1 MEYTVAFRFQ
11 ETEYYK
17 VIEEGETITFGSHK
31 KDDISVP
38 DSGEHFIKL
47 RVSDSE
53 VSLVTHAP
61 LSSDHRSLSLN
72 EIHVVSRQY
81 DSYIY
86 ISRVSGKSLT
96 SVNLPYSG
104 SILIGRSP
112 DADIV
117 VSYPIISGEHFR
129 LNCEAGKVHVED
141 LNSSNGTF
149 LNGKKLTKALL
160 KAGDVISI
168 FTFRFE
174 YKEGKL
180 FFENIGGSLNINTE
194 KIEAQQVMP
203 EAISVL
209 NEQNYSFEIQ
219 PDDSASKY
227 INYHLSPRMRE
238 QLPSEPI
245 VLSKAPASMKGSRGR
260 MNNWTYMISSVAM
273 MAATMSTGMMNP
285 MMALARS
292 AYMISPIASMAMSGK
307 MNKEEK
313 KQLEEYEELRQ
324 DSYRAYVAD
333 QKSRIAKVA
342 DIQRRIIKDENPEA
356 VDCLST
362 ARYVY
367 RDLWER
373 MPQDSDFLSLRLG
386 IGKQK
391 LCVEVKSHSD
401 DETFTMEN
409 DELEELATQIIEE
422 TRYVDDI
429 PVLLPLKEYQTV
441 GVFGPKDKVV
451 YQIRNLL
458 VELATEHCYQDVRLV
473 GLFEDKQEQYWG
485 VLRWLPHI
493 WDESNQ
499 VRYIA
504 FDKKRRHIVCE
515 LISDIIRQRRDQG
528 EDTLSNK
535 NDPKLP
541 HYIILVENREL
552 LLAEGI
558 YDKLISNNPS
568 LGITTIFLSDS
579 VYNLPQTC
587 QYLIDLTGEPSAFE
601 REKFD
606 ERSIYKMDELIHSGD
621 MDSFGRQLAAI
632 ELESKATRSAIP
644 AALTFL
650 QGYRVDNVEELNI
663 EERWETSE
671 PFRTLAAPIGRME
684 GGEEFYLD
692 VRSGESSHGPHGLL
706 AGTTGSGKSELLQ
719 SWILSMAVNYHP
731 HDVNFVIID
740 YKGGGMS
747 DLMEPLPHVVG
758 KITNIDRN
766 ILRSLISLK
775 SELQRRQR
783 LFAQAGVNN
792 IDKYQKAYKNGEVK
806 EQLPHLIIVTD
817 EFAELKKEEPEFMS
831 ELNSVATVGR
841 SLGIHMLLATQRP
854 AGVVTD
860 QINSNS
866 RFRICMKVQDVLDS
880 REMLKRSDAARITQ
894 PGRAYI
900 RVGEDEIFELFQSY
914 YSAADYFGDQPVGMD
929 YENQVKIVGVT
940 GNRIGSVT
948 KKTSKSDLDEL
959 TAVTQHINSICKR
972 KGIEKLPGPWLP
984 ELPRIL
990 TYEDLDYQEGFN
1002 GTAWPESRSGL
1013 SIPVGKYDIPALQTQ
1028 GVQMMDF
1035 METGHFA
1042 VYGMPASGKTTFL
1055 KGVLLSLGKYYTP
1068 NDVQITVLDAGNWT
1082 LSEFAGMPHIQEIIL
1097 NQDESKIAKFT
1108 LRITKELENR
1118 KRVFL
1123 SNAVNSLKAYREATG
1138 EHLPA
1143 LVIVINHLELLFEQ
1157 YMQLEELMTEI
1168 ASTGAQYG
1176 IYLVFTSNS
1185 TIGIRYKFQQLIK
1198 GAITFQMPEKGDY
1211 TGLVGGIADISL
1223 PQFPGRALAKGN
1235 PPVAFQSIMYIN
1247 ESDDKIRSQKLNDVL
1262 TKMSDVWAQTSKQSH
1277 ASSEIREERA
1287 IDKPTEMN
1295 RTVSH
1300 IDTKQHD
1307 VNYDL
1312 RSKYPIGVDSIMLDP
1327 ITIDF
1332 TDTNMLLISSNSRQ
1346 TNAEMI
1352 HHIADVL
1359 DCRQDNKVLR
1369 LDLHNSDSVLEDL
1382 LPQLQERKKSLNK
1395 LKREGTFDA
1404 DSWLSGYLQIC
1415 LIIEDLPE
1423 FSSSLSDNS
1432 AKGYRRVFA
1441 KTADLGVVVIAGGT
1455 RSDLEKG
1462 ETDMLINTAVQTS
1475 SFLALEGL
1483 PAEYGFVHSD
1493 AEPSVMG
1500 APLDDDEAAL
1510 FRHGELRIIRV
1521 TQESSEL

>member
-11 ETEYYK
+11 GTEYYK
-17 VIEEGETITFGSHK
+17 VVEEGESITFGSHK

-47 RVSDSE
+47 RVSEGE

-61 LSSDHRSLSLN
+61 LSSDHRSLSFN
-72 EIHVVSRQY
+72 EIHVISLQY

-86 ISRVSGKSLT
+86 VSRISGKSLT

-112 DADIV
+112 DSDIV

-149 LNGKKLTKALL
+149 LNGKRLTKALL

-203 EAISVL
+203 ETNSVL

-260 MNNWTYMISSVAM
+260 MNNWAYMISSVAM

-356 VDCLST
+356 VDCLTT

-401 DETFTMEN
+401 DEAFTMEN

-493 WDESNQ
+493 WDESGQ

-504 FDKKRRHIVCE
+504 FDKKRRHTVCE
-515 LISDIIRQRRDQG
+515 LLTDIVRQRGNQG
-528 EDTLSNK
+528 DDNFTNK
-535 NDPKLP
+535 DMLQLP
-541 HYIILVENREL
+541 HYVVLVENREL
-552 LLAEGI
+552 LLSEGI
-558 YDKLISNNPS
+558 YDRLISNDPA
-568 LGITTIFLSDS
+568 LGITTIFMSES

-587 QYLIDLTGEPSAFE
+587 QYLIDLTGKPSAFE

-606 ERSIYKMDELIHSGD
+606 ERSIYEMDEAIHQGQ
-621 MDSFGRQLAAI
+621 MDAFGRQLAAI

-914 YSAADYFGDQPVGMD
+914 YSAADYFGDQPVGME
-929 YENQVKIVGVT
+929 YENQVRIVGVT
-940 GNRIGSVT
+940 GNRIGTVAKRNSI
-948 KKTSKSDLDEL
+948 SDLDEL
-959 TAVTQHINSICKR
+959 TAVTQHINMICSKL
-972 KGIEKLPGPWLP
+972 GIEKLPGPWLP
-984 ELPRIL
+984 ELPHFL
-990 TYEDLDYQEGFN
+990 TYKELDYPEGFD
-1002 GTAWPESRSGL
+1002 GSKWPESKKGL
-1013 SIPVGKYDIPALQTQ
+1013 SIPIGKYDIPSLQAQ
-1028 GVQMMDF
+1028 GVQEIDF

-1042 VYGMPASGKTTFL
+1042 VFGMPSTGKT
-1055 KGVLLSLGKYYTP
+1055 VLLKSILMSLGKYYTP
-1068 NDVQITVLDAGNWT
+1068 DDVQITILDAGNWS
-1082 LSEFAGMPHIQEIIL
+1082 LSEFTDMPHIQEVIL
-1097 NQDESKIAKFT
+1097 NQDESKLAKFT
-1108 LRITKELENR
+1108 MRITKELDNR

-1123 SNAVNSLKAYREATG
+1123 SNAVNSLSAYRESTG
-1138 EHLPA
+1138 DHLPA
-1143 LVIVINHLELLFEQ
+1143 IVIVISHLELLFEQ
-1157 YMQLEELMTEI
+1157 FDQLEELMTEL

-1176 IYLVFTSNS
+1176 IYLVFTANS

-1198 GAITFQMPEKGDY
+1198 GTIAFQMPDKGDY
-1211 TGLVGGIADISL
+1211 APLVGRIADISL
-1223 PQFPGRALAKGN
+1223 PQFPGRALIKGN
-1235 PPVAFQSIMYIN
+1235 PPISFQTVMYID
-1247 ESDDKIRSQKLNDVL
+1247 ETDDKLRSQKLKETLQEMIKAWNNL
-1262 TKMSDVWAQTSKQSH
+1262 PHNNRNTYGSENAFN
-1277 ASSEIREERA
+1277 ASVSNEIIRSEISQDGPIIIENY
-1287 IDKPTEMN
+1287 TN
-1295 RTVSH
+1295 RTM
-1300 IDTKQHD
+1300 
-1307 VNYDL
+1307 L
-1312 RSKYPIGVDSIMLDP
+1312 PIGSDTIMLDP
-1327 ITIDF
+1327 VVVDF
-1332 TDTNMLLISSNSRQ
+1332 SDTNLLLISSNSRIK
-1346 TNAEMI
+1346 NAEI
-1352 HHIADVL
+1352 INRISETL
-1359 DCRQDNKVLR
+1359 KDNKDNNVIL
-1369 LDLHNSDSVLEDL
+1369 LNEQNWESVLNDL
-1382 LPQLQERKKSLNK
+1382 LPKLQERKKSFNK
-1395 LKREGTFDA
+1395 LKREGTFDF
-1404 DSWLSGYLQIC
+1404 DSWISGYLQIC
-1415 LIIEDLPE
+1415 LIIEDLSE
-1423 FSSSLSDNS
+1423 FSSFLTEDA
-1432 AKGYRRVFA
+1432 AKGYRRIFT
-1441 KTADLGVVVIAGGT
+1441 KTSALGVVIIAGGE
-1455 RSDLEKG
+1455 RSELAKG
-1462 ETDMLINTAVQTS
+1462 ENDMLISAAVQTS
-1475 SFLALEGL
+1475 AFLALEGL
-1483 PAEYGFVHSD
+1483 PAEYGFVHSEVD
-1493 AEPSVMG
+1493 SSSMG
-1500 APLDDDEAAL
+1500 IPLDDDEAAL
-1510 FRHGELRIIRV
+1510 FRHGELRVVRIK
-1521 TQESSEL
+1521 

>member
-11 ETEYYK
+11 GIEYYK
-17 VIEEGETITFGSHK
+17 VVEEGESITFGSHK

-47 RVSDSE
+47 RVSDGE

-61 LSSDHRSLSLN
+61 LSSDHRSLSFN
-72 EIHVVSRQY
+72 EIDVISRQY

-86 ISRVSGKSLT
+86 VSRISGKSLT

-104 SILIGRSP
+104 SIQIGRSP
-112 DADIV
+112 DSDIV

-129 LNCEAGKVHVED
+129 LNCEAGKVHAED

-149 LNGKKLTKALL
+149 LNGKRLTKALL

-180 FFENIGGSLNINTE
+180 FFENIGGNLIINTE

-203 EAISVL
+203 ETISVL
-209 NEQNYSFEIQ
+209 NEQNYSFELN
-219 PDDSASKY
+219 PEDNDSKY
-227 INYHLSPRMRE
+227 ISYHLSPRMRE

-245 VLSKAPASMKGSRGR
+245 ILSKAPSAMKGSRGR
-260 MNNWTYMISSVAM
+260 MSNWAYMISSVAM

-285 MMALARS
+285 MMVLARS
-292 AYMISPIASMAMSGK
+292 AYMISPIASMAMSGR

-313 KQLEEYEELRQ
+313 KQMEEYEELRQ
-324 DSYRAYVAD
+324 ESYRAYVAD
-333 QKSRIAKVA
+333 QKARIAKVA
-342 DIQRRIIKDENPEA
+342 DIQRRIVMDENPEA
-356 VDCLST
+356 VDCLTT

-401 DETFTMEN
+401 DEAFTMEN
-409 DELEELATQIIEE
+409 DELEELAAQIIEE
-422 TRYVDDI
+422 TRYVEDI
-429 PVLLPLKEYQTV
+429 PVLLPLRQYQTV

-451 YQIRNLL
+451 YQIRSLL
-458 VELATEHCYQDVRLV
+458 VEMATEHCYQDVRLI
-473 GLFEDKQEQYWG
+473 GLFDDKEEQYWG

-493 WDESNQ
+493 WDESSQ

-504 FDKKRRHIVCE
+504 FDKKRRHTVCE
-515 LISDIIRQRRDQG
+515 MITDIVRQRGNQG
-528 EDTLSNK
+528 EENSFNK
-535 NDPKLP
+535 QPPKLP

-552 LLAEGI
+552 LLKEGI
-558 YDKLISNNPS
+558 YDHLISNDSS
-568 LGITTIFLSDS
+568 LGITTIFLADS

-587 QYLIDLTGEPSAFE
+587 QYLIDLSGEPSAFE

-606 ERSIYKMDELIHSGD
+606 ERSIYKMDELIHQGQ
-621 MDSFGRQLAAI
+621 MDAFGRQLAAI
-632 ELESKATRSAIP
+632 ELESKASRSAIP

-650 QGYRVDNVEELNI
+650 QGYRVENVEELNI
-663 EERWETSE
+663 EERWENSE

-692 VRSGESSHGPHGLL
+692 VRSGETSHGPHGLL

-817 EFAELKKEEPEFMS
+817 EFAELKKEEPDFMA

-914 YSAADYFGDQPVGMD
+914 YSAADYYGDQPVGME
-929 YENQVKIVGVT
+929 YENQVRIVGVT
-940 GNRIGSVT
+940 GNRIGTVA
-948 KKTSKSDLDEL
+948 KRNRKSDLDEL
-959 TAVTQHINSICKR
+959 TAVTQHINSICSR
-972 KGIEKLPGPWLP
+972 LGIEKLPGPWLP
-984 ELPRIL
+984 ELPRFL
-990 TYEDLDYQEGFN
+990 SYDELDYPAGFD
-1002 GTAWPESRSGL
+1002 GEKWPETGKGL
-1013 SIPVGKYDIPALQTQ
+1013 SIPIGKYDIPSLQAQ
-1028 GVQMMDF
+1028 GVQEMDF

-1042 VYGMPASGKTTFL
+1042 IYGMPSSGKTTLL
-1055 KGVLLSLGKYYTP
+1055 KSVLMSLGKYYTP
-1068 NDVQITVLDAGNWT
+1068 DDVQITVLDAGNWS
-1082 LSEFAGMPHIQEIIL
+1082 LSEFAEMPHIQEVIL
-1097 NQDESKIAKFT
+1097 NQDESKLAKFT
-1108 LRITKELENR
+1108 MRITKELDSR

-1123 SNAVNSLKAYREATG
+1123 SNAVNSLSAYRESTG
-1138 EHLPA
+1138 NHLPA
-1143 LVIVINHLELLFEQ
+1143 IVIVISHLELLFEQ
-1157 YMQLEELMTEI
+1157 YDQLEELMTDI

-1176 IYLVFTSNS
+1176 VYLVFTSNS

-1198 GAITFQMPEKGDY
+1198 GAVAFQMPDKGDY
-1211 TGLVGGIADISL
+1211 PPLVGRIADISL

-1235 PPVAFQSIMYIN
+1235 PPVSFQTVMYIN
-1247 ESDDKIRSQKLNDVL
+1247 ETDDKERSNKLKETLVEMTKAWNSLPHQIRKDIEDIESSNDTDNGFTPVTDLPESNIDEQFLGSNYNDRKLF
-1262 TKMSDVWAQTSKQSH
+1262 
-1277 ASSEIREERA
+1277 
-1287 IDKPTEMN
+1287 
-1295 RTVSH
+1295 
-1300 IDTKQHD
+1300 
-1307 VNYDL
+1307 
-1312 RSKYPIGVDSIMLDP
+1312 PIGSDTIMLNP
-1327 ITIDF
+1327 VMVDF
-1332 TDTNMLLISSNSRQ
+1332 TDTNLLLVSSNERSK
-1346 TNAEMI
+1346 NSEMI
-1352 HHIADVL
+1352 NRIAEVL
-1359 DCRQDNKVLR
+1359 EARQDNSVIR
-1369 LDLHNSDSVLEDL
+1369 LNQQNWESVLEDL
-1382 LPQLQERKKSLNK
+1382 LPKLQERKKNSNK
-1395 LKREGTFDA
+1395 LKKDGTFDFDA
-1404 DSWLSGYLQIC
+1404 WLTGYLQIC

-1423 FSSSLSDNS
+1423 FSTFLNEEA
-1432 AKGYRRVFA
+1432 AKGYRRVFT
-1441 KTADLGVVVIAGGT
+1441 KSSDLGIVVVAGGE
-1455 RSDLEKG
+1455 RIELAKG
-1462 ETDMLINTAVQTS
+1462 ESDMLISAAVQTS
-1475 SFLALEGL
+1475 TFLALDGL
-1483 PAEYGFVHSD
+1483 PADYGFIYSEAD
-1493 AEPSVMG
+1493 PSAMG
-1500 APLDDDEAAL
+1500 MPLDEDEAAL
-1510 FRHGELRIIRV
+1510 FRHGELNVIRV
-1521 TQESSEL
+1521 Q

>member
-11 ETEYYK
+11 GIEYYK
-17 VIEEGETITFGSHK
+17 VVEEGESITFGSHK

-47 RVSDSE
+47 RVSDGE

-61 LSSDHRSLSLN
+61 LSSDHRSLSFN
-72 EIHVVSRQY
+72 EIHVISRQY

-86 ISRVSGKSLT
+86 VSRISGKSLT

-104 SILIGRSP
+104 SIQIGRSP
-112 DADIV
+112 DSDIV

-129 LNCEAGKVHVED
+129 LNCEAGKVHAED

-149 LNGKKLTKALL
+149 LNGKRLTKALL

-180 FFENIGGSLNINTE
+180 FFENIGGNLNINTE

-203 EAISVL
+203 ETISVL
-209 NEQNYSFEIQ
+209 NEQNYSIKINPE
-219 PDDSASKY
+219 DTASKY
-227 INYHLSPRMRE
+227 ISYHLSPRMRE
-238 QLPSEPI
+238 QLPREPI
-245 VLSKAPASMKGSRGR
+245 ILSQAPASMKGSRGR
-260 MNNWTYMISSVAM
+260 MNNWAYLMSSVAM
-273 MAATMSTGMMNP
+273 MAATMSMGMTNP
-285 MMALARS
+285 LMILSRS
-292 AYMISPIASMAMSGK
+292 AYMIYPIANIAMSGR

-324 DSYRAYVAD
+324 ESYRAYVAD
-333 QKSRIAKVA
+333 QKARIAKVA
-342 DIQRRIIKDENPEA
+342 DIQRRIVLDENPEA
-356 VDCLST
+356 VDCLTT

-401 DETFTMEN
+401 DESFTMQS
-409 DELEELATQIIEE
+409 DELDDLAAQIIEE
-422 TRYVDDI
+422 TRYVEDI
-429 PVLLPLKEYQTV
+429 PVLLPLRQLQTV
-441 GVFGPKDKVV
+441 GIFGPKDKVV
-451 YQIRNLL
+451 YQIRSLL
-458 VELATEHCYQDVRLV
+458 VEMATEHCYQDVRLV
-473 GLFEDKQEQYWG
+473 GLFENKQEQYWG

-504 FDKKRRHIVCE
+504 FDQKRRHIVCE
-515 LISDIIRQRRDQG
+515 LISDIVRQRGNQG
-528 EDTLSNK
+528 EEHSFNK
-535 NDPKLP
+535 DKPKLP

-552 LLAEGI
+552 LLKEGI
-558 YDKLISNNPS
+558 YDRLISNDPS
-568 LGITTIFLSDS
+568 LGITTVFMADS

-587 QYLIDLTGEPSAFE
+587 QYLIDLTNEPCAFV

-606 ERSIYKMDELIHSGD
+606 ERSIYKMDELIHQGQ
-621 MDSFGRQLAAI
+621 MDAFCRQLAAI

-650 QGYRVDNVEELNI
+650 QGYRVETVEELNI
-663 EERWETSE
+663 EERWNNSE

-692 VRSGESSHGPHGLL
+692 VRSGETSHGPHGLL

-792 IDKYQKAYKNGEVK
+792 IDKYQKAFKNGEIK
-806 EQLPHLIIVTD
+806 EQLPHLILVTD
-817 EFAELKKEEPEFMS
+817 EFAELKKEEPEFLA

-860 QINSNS
+860 QIDSNS
-866 RFRICMKVQDVLDS
+866 RFRICMKVQDVTDS

-914 YSAADYFGDQPVGMD
+914 YSAADYYGDQPVGMD
-929 YENQVKIVGVT
+929 YENQVRIVGVT
-940 GNRIGSVT
+940 GNRITTVT
-948 KKTSKSDLDEL
+948 KQKRKSDLDEL
-959 TAVTQHINSICKR
+959 TAVTKHINAICTR
-972 KGIEKLPGPWLP
+972 LGIDKLPGPWLP

-990 TYEDLDYQEGFN
+990 SFNDLDYPEGFD
-1002 GTAWPESRSGL
+1002 GDKWPESKNDL
-1013 SIPVGKYDIPALQTQ
+1013 SIPIGKYDIPALQTQ
-1028 GVQMMDF
+1028 GVLMMDF
-1035 METGHFA
+1035 METGHFG
-1042 VYGMPASGKTTFL
+1042 VYGMPSTGKTTYL
-1055 KGVLLSLGKYYTP
+1055 KGVLLALGLYYTP
-1068 NDVQITVLDAGNWT
+1068 DDVQITVLDAGNWS
-1082 LSEFAGMPHIQEIIL
+1082 LSEFAEMPHVQEVIL
-1097 NQDESKIAKFT
+1097 NQEESKLAKFSM
-1108 LRITKELENR
+1108 RINKELENR

-1138 EHLPA
+1138 KHLPA
-1143 LVIVINHLELLFEQ
+1143 IVILINHVELLFEQ
-1157 YMQLEELMTEI
+1157 YDELEEMMIEI
-1168 ASTGAQYG
+1168 ASSGAQYG
-1176 IYLVFTSNS
+1176 IYVVFTSNS
-1185 TIGIRYKFQQLIK
+1185 TMGISYKFQQLVK
-1198 GAITFQMPEKGDY
+1198 GAVAFQMPEKGDY
-1211 TGLVGGIADISL
+1211 ASLVGGITDISL
-1223 PQFPGRALAKGN
+1223 PQFPGRALFRGN
-1235 PPVAFQSIMYIN
+1235 PPVYFQNIMYIA
-1247 ESDDKIRSQKLNDVL
+1247 EQDDKLRSQKLKELLD
-1262 TKMSDVWAQTSKQSH
+1262 KMIDAWGKAPHQQSLDY
-1277 ASSEIREERA
+1277 SVETDSESNTVMTIDHSEALGLKGYHDIQYNER
-1287 IDKPTEMN
+1287 
-1295 RTVSH
+1295 S
-1300 IDTKQHD
+1300 QF
-1307 VNYDL
+1307 
-1312 RSKYPIGVDSIMLDP
+1312 PIGFDSIVLDP
-1327 ITIDF
+1327 VMIDF
-1332 TDTNMLLISSNSRQ
+1332 SDTNMLLISSNSRRNNQ
-1346 TNAEMI
+1346 EMI
-1352 HHIADVL
+1352 DRIVDVIES
-1359 DCRQDNKVLR
+1359 RQDNSVVR
-1369 LDLHNSDSVLEDL
+1369 LDQQNWNSVLDDL
-1382 LPQLQERKKSLNK
+1382 LPKLQERKRNYNK
-1395 LKREGTFDA
+1395 LKREDA
-1404 DSWLSGYLQIC
+1404 FNANAWLSGYLQIC

-1423 FSSSLSDNS
+1423 FSSFLTEE
-1432 AKGYRRVFA
+1432 AVKGYRRVFA
-1441 KTADLGVVVIAGGT
+1441 KTAELGIVVIAGGECT
-1455 RSDLEKG
+1455 ELEKG
-1462 ETDMLINTAVQTS
+1462 ENNMLISTAVQTS
-1475 SFLALEGL
+1475 AFLALEGL
-1483 PAEYGFVHSD
+1483 PSDYGFVPCEAD
-1493 AEPSVMG
+1493 PSVLCEL
-1500 APLDDDEAAL
+1500 LDDDEAAL
-1510 FRHGELRIIRV
+1510 FRHGDLQVIRII
-1521 TQESSEL
+1521 